1 MVWHVKKRKKKEKEK
16 EKGDEEDENKWR
28 KELRREMMKKV
39 KDWQS
44 AIMKDRRSSIS
55 RLYCYSKYHKMW
67 WPRKTN
73 KTRNGNGSGLGGVS
87 LSLNLPRHLP
97 PETQTRLLK
106 GLMGQGRRIRIGE
119 KQQEVWAKLFFFMT
133 KDSIFCCST

>member
-1 MVWHVKKRKKKEKEK
+1 MKKRKKKEKEK

-55 RLYCYSKYHKMW
+55 RLYCYSKYHKM
-67 WPRKTN
+67 
-73 KTRNGNGSGLGGVS
+73 
-87 LSLNLPRHLP
+87 
-97 PETQTRLLK
+97 
-106 GLMGQGRRIRIGE
+106 
-119 KQQEVWAKLFFFMT
+119 
-133 KDSIFCCST
+133 